1 MTFLCVIKVHE
12 IFCPFEFCIML
23 DPLEPGGAEAYL
35 FDLYLDKCVHIM
47 NVYISLIDNLTFRKE
62 KQF

>member
-1 MTFLCVIKVHE
+1 MFEVHE
-12 IFCPFEFCIML
+12 IFCPFELFIML

-35 FDLYLDKCVHIM
+35 SDLYLEKCEYIM

>member
-12 IFCPFEFCIML
+12 IFCPFEFFIML
-23 DPLEPGGAEAYL
+23 DPLEPGVAEAYL

-47 NVYISLIDNLTFRKE
+47 NV
-62 KQF
+62 